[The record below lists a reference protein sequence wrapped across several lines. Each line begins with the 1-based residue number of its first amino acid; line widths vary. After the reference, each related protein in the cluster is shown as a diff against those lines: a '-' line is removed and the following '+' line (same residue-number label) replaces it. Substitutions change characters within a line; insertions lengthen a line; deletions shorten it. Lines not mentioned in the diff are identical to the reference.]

1 MFLTLLDMFMRC
13 ALCNLQSRLVEN
25 TATVE
30 REASEVTRAG
40 SQVTL
45 LAVYTILEIIE
56 IISRSDAPHSPR
68 GC

>member
-1 MFLTLLDMFMRC
+1 M
-13 ALCNLQSRLVEN
+13 CNLQSRLVEN

-56 IISRSDAPHSPR
+56 IISRSDAPHSPH